1 MKMMKIEK
9 WFVNSEKHARSNIKI
24 LENLLNY
31 IELGSI
37 SRVLEIGCGT
47 GSLSAYLVNKHD
59 LSLVGTDV
67 DPAQIEQAIKS
78 HGSGEKLR
86 FSNAD
91 ATSLPFGNT
100 EFDMILSF
108 KVLHHIRSWQSVLGE
123 INRVIK
129 PNGFCIVNDISFSNF
144 TSRVLKG
151 ITKNLRVCTV
161 EDIARYF
168 QLKHFEMVHKESP
181 KGVLLKHYS
190 MVFQKR

>member
-1 MKMMKIEK
+1 MPASGFSI
-9 WFVNSEKHARSNIKI
+9 RSTFI
-24 LENLLNY
+24 LEKTRL
-31 IELGSI
+31 
-37 SRVLEIGCGT
+37 T
-47 GSLSAYLVNKHD
+47 MH
-59 LSLVGTDV
+59 
-67 DPAQIEQAIKS
+67 QADGKAVS
-78 HGSGEKLR
+78 CY
-86 FSNAD
+86 
-91 ATSLPFGNT
+91 
-100 EFDMILSF
+100 
-108 KVLHHIRSWQSVLGE
+108 LHHIRSWQSVLGE

-144 TSRVLKG
+144 TSRVLKD

>member
-1 MKMMKIEK
+1 M
-9 WFVNSEKHARSNIKI
+9 
-24 LENLLNY
+24 
-31 IELGSI
+31 
-37 SRVLEIGCGT
+37 LEIGCGT
-47 GSLSAYLVNKHD
+47 GSLSAHLVNKHD

-67 DPAQIEQAIKS
+67 DPEQIEQAIKS

-168 QLKHFEMVHKESP
+168 QLKHFEMVHKEGP